1 MLTPYIFEN
10 RVSASTKVGR
20 GRPRSPKQV
29 SITNGFLRLSKNLRD
44 SLVKKGHLTK
54 YVKVDY
60 AFEGDSVFLI
70 LTFTTSSNNALTV
83 SNINADTANPQIS
96 LKSVLK
102 LADLNE
108 DFVEGKYPLDEY
120 DNEDDLPIYYVQID

>member
-1 MLTPYIFEN
+1 MLTADIFEN

-29 SITNGFLRLSKNLRD
+29 SITNGFMRLSKNLRD
-44 SLVKKGHLTK
+44 ALVKKGHLTK

-70 LTFTTSSNNALTV
+70 FTFTTSSSNALTV

-102 LADLNE
+102 LADLTE